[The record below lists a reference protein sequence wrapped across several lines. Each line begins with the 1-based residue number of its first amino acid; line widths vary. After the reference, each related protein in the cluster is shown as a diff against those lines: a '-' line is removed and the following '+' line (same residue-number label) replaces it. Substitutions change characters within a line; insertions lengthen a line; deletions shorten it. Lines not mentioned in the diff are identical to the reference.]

1 MSEQKVVKESRIGDV
16 ELAVSKLL
24 RIGVVLSA
32 LVIIMG
38 MLKLSITGDSGYV
51 DNIYP
56 TTITGVIEGLLA
68 LKSYA
73 IIQTGLLLL
82 ILTPV
87 FRVAVSILV
96 FLKEK
101 DYLYVGI
108 TSLVF
113 VILIISF
120 IIGKFE

>member
-1 MSEQKVVKESRIGDV
+1 MSEQKVMKESRIGDV
-16 ELAVSKLL
+16 ELVVSKLL
-24 RIGVVLSA
+24 RIGVALSA
-32 LVIIMG
+32 LVIIIG

-56 TTITGVIEGLLA
+56 TTITGVIEGLLV

-113 VILIISF
+113 VILIVSF

>member
-1 MSEQKVVKESRIGDV
+1 MSEQKIVKESRIGDV